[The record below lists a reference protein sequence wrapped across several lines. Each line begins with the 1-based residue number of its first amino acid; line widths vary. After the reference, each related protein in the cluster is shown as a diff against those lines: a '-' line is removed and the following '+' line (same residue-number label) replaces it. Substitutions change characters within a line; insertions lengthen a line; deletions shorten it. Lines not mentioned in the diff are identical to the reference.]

1 MTNGHRAEP
10 ANRESKDAVRRI
22 WHRVLSQLFARG
34 SVIETV
40 ATKIHLDVSPEV
52 AWNLIMFYEEVPGRP
67 PFLLRMFM
75 PAPVRAEG
83 RKTGVGAKVRC
94 IYIGGDLVKRITAM
108 EPPRLI
114 QFEVVDQRLGI
125 EACAVAL
132 DGSYTIQR
140 SEDGADIVL
149 TTRYAAY
156 LHPRLLWSPLEKL
169 VTGQLHRHVL
179 KGMRRRPSDLPSVVG
194 APVCLSSPSP
204 KEGEL
209 ACTPSPSPSLR

>member
-1 MTNGHRAEP
+1 MTNGRSAEP
-10 ANRESKDAVRRI
+10 TTGRARTHAVA
-22 WHRVLSQLFARG
+22 WHGALSRLFARE

-40 ATKIHLDVSPEV
+40 TTQVHLDVAPEI

-75 PAPVRAEG
+75 PAPVRTEG
-83 RKTGVGAKVRC
+83 KKTRVGAKVRC
-94 IYIGGDLVKRITAM
+94 IYKGGDLVKRITAI
-108 EPPRLI
+108 EPPGLI
-114 QFEVVDQRLGI
+114 QFEVIDQRLGI

-132 DGSYTIQR
+132 EGSYVMRR
-140 SEDGADIVL
+140 SADGTDIVL

-156 LHPRLLWSPLEKL
+156 LHPRLLWSPLERL

-179 KGMRRRPSDLPSVVG
+179 NGMRRRPSSLPFVVSSS
-194 APVCLSSPSP
+194 AACLSAASP

-209 ACTPSPSPSLR
+209 ACTTSPSPSHR